1 MSGQLGL
8 RSAFEG
14 RKLPRMRSAVALFVL
29 GWGTAAS
36 LGCGASMRTVVE
48 SDMRFEHCY
57 RIDDDGAAPAEAKR
71 GCWHDWVSHYT
82 RGQDRNRVDYAK
94 ERLRVLSLA
103 PVTSPVAQPSST
115 MAGPKPSSPYAPP
128 PAITPSEGSA
138 TSPSGWP
145 PGASTAAVKQQ

>member
-8 RSAFEG
+8 RSAVRG
-14 RKLPRMRSAVALFVL
+14 RKIRRMRSAVVL
-29 GWGTAAS
+29 LGLACGTAAS

-57 RIDDDGAAPAEAKR
+57 RIDDDASAPAESKR

-103 PVTSPVAQPSST
+103 PVTSPVAQPTST

-128 PAITPSEGSA
+128 PAITPSEGPS
-138 TSPSGWP
+138 TPGPSGWP
-145 PGASTAAVKQQ
+145 PGASTAAAKQ